1 MLSAPLTAPRAISGT
16 TISASGSFG
25 VPGMTAVRGSRS
37 ARFVQT
43 GVRFETAQPVSPSS

>member
-1 MLSAPLTAPRAISGT
+1 MFSAPLTAPRAISGT

-25 VPGMTAVRGSRS
+25 VPGMTCVRGSRS

-43 GVRFETAQPVSPSS
+43 GVRFETAHPVSPSP